1 MWKKCF
7 LFSVPLWDKTLSFPH
22 TSKPTHEMNYNNVP
36 FISYISTYS
45 ILSIFHNCT
54 LIIDAARAFEM
65 IFHIMIMRLLI
76 ESPWVVDI
84 AATVDMHTVNISK
97 CLNKIIY
104 HAGLNIACSNL
115 AYTNAYILLCLSL
128 SIWMIKNLLSWWC

>member
-1 MWKKCF
+1 
-7 LFSVPLWDKTLSFPH
+7 
-22 TSKPTHEMNYNNVP
+22 MNYYNVT

-45 ILSIFHNCT
+45 ILSIFDNCT
-54 LIIDAARAFEM
+54 LIINVARAFQM

-84 AATVDMHTVNISK
+84 AATVDRHTVNISK

-128 SIWMIKNLLSWWC
+128 SIWMIKNPGGGVKAIFSNI

>member
-1 MWKKCF
+1 
-7 LFSVPLWDKTLSFPH
+7 
-22 TSKPTHEMNYNNVP
+22 
-36 FISYISTYS
+36 
-45 ILSIFHNCT
+45 
-54 LIIDAARAFEM
+54 M

-84 AATVDMHTVNISK
+84 AATVDRHTVNISK

-128 SIWMIKNLLSWWC
+128 SIWMIKKMLSWCGGVKARFSNNCYSYKLPHLHYNFNTGP

>member
-1 MWKKCF
+1 MSR
-7 LFSVPLWDKTLSFPH
+7 LFH
-22 TSKPTHEMNYNNVP
+22 TYLHT
-36 FISYISTYS
+36 TYS
-45 ILSIFHNCT
+45 ILSISNICT
-54 LIIDAARAFEM
+54 LIIDAARAFQM
-65 IFHIMIMRLLI
+65 IFHIIHIMIMRLLI

-84 AATVDMHTVNISK
+84 AATVDRHTVNISK

-128 SIWMIKNLLSWWC
+128 SIWMIKNLLVKILTLDHKIKCHRTFQVN